1 MLRQE
6 TGCPRLQ
13 LISTQPLYPELHDVC
28 LHQTRGDFRNRPSPI
43 VCDSTTFAPI
53 RKLLQMLKDHEIS
66 SGLHH
71 MARYSAKIRDLEGT
85 LDLGQLR
92 N

>member
-1 MLRQE
+1 MMYAY
-6 TGCPRLQ
+6 TRLVATFTTERAQWYAIPQ
-13 LISTQPLYPELHDVC
+13 LLP
-28 LHQTRGDFRNRPSPI
+28 
-43 VCDSTTFAPI
+43 PI

>member
-6 TGCPRLQ
+6 TGRPRLQ
-13 LISTQPLYPELHDVC
+13 LISTQPLCPELYDVC
-28 LHQTRGDFRNRPSPI
+28 LHQTRGDFHNRPSPI

-66 SGLHH
+66 RGLHH
-71 MARYSAKIRDLEGT
+71 MARCSAKIRDLEGT